1 MKKNFAKLFIAAMML
16 GTASVPTVVYGGKI
30 KVICEN
36 NGNGNTNKENEYPHR
51 VPAHYSHLAVAY
63 WDAETSELSIGFN
76 ADAADVT
83 ISIYRG
89 DALVDEANGSISV
102 DDEISF
108 NLSSYGTGDYQVV
121 ITGIGNDDLYGYFSK

>member
-16 GTASVPTVVYGGKI
+16 GMASLPTVVYGGKI
-30 KVICEN
+30 RVVCN
-36 NGNGNTNKENEYPHR
+36 NNNDNDNTDLEYPHR

-83 ISIYRG
+83 ISIYRD
-89 DALVDEANGSISV
+89 DALVDEVNGSISV
-102 DDEISF
+102 GDEISF